1 MDKQTN
7 MNRFNKTIEKKF
19 NEKRL
24 VLGNG
29 SVDSK
34 IILIGEAPGKNEVEQ
49 RKPFVGAAGKYLNEF
64 LEILKLDRKDIYI
77 TNVVKYRPTKK
88 SKKTGRDINRTPIK
102 EEINNFTDYLFEE
115 ISIIE
120 TDLIVTLGNVPFKTI
135 LENNSVTIGN
145 YHGKKTNK
153 TIMGKEY
160 IVYPLYHPAAVIYN
174 RSIKDDYINDLKNL
188 KNILDKQ
195 IYI

>member
-120 TDLIVTLGNVPFKTI
+120 PDLIVTLGNVPFKTI

-188 KNILDKQ
+188 KNILDKH

>member
-7 MNRFNKTIEKKF
+7 MNRFNETIENKF

-29 SVDSK
+29 SVNSR
-34 IILIGEAPGKNEVEQ
+34 IIIIGEAPGKNEEEQ
-49 RKPFVGAAGKYLNEF
+49 KKPFVGAAGKYLNEF
-64 LEILKLDRKDIYI
+64 LDILKLDRRDIYI

-88 SKKTGRDINRTPIK
+88 SKKTGRDINRTPNK
-102 EEINNFTDYLFEE
+102 EEINNFSDYLFEE

-120 TDLIVTLGNVPFKTI
+120 PDIIVTLGNVPFKTI
-135 LENNSVTIGN
+135 LENNNVTIGN
-145 YHGKKTNK
+145 YHGEKINK

-174 RSIKDDYINDLKNL
+174 RSIKDDYIGDLKNL
-188 KNILDKQ
+188 KKIIDKHMD
-195 IYI
+195 I

>member
-1 MDKQTN
+1 MDKQTI
-7 MNRFNKTIEKKF
+7 MNRFNENIEKKF

-29 SVDSK
+29 SVDSR
-34 IILIGEAPGKNEVEQ
+34 IILIGEAPGKNEEEK

-64 LEILKLDRKDIYI
+64 LDILKLDRKDIYI

-102 EEINNFTDYLFEE
+102 EEINNFSDYLFEE
-115 ISIIE
+115 ISIIKP
-120 TDLIVTLGNVPFKTI
+120 DIIVTLGNVPFKTI
-135 LENNSVTIGN
+135 LESDSVTIGN
-145 YHGKKTNK
+145 YHGKKINK
-153 TIMGKEY
+153 TIMRKEY

-174 RSIKDDYINDLKNL
+174 RSIKDDYIGDLKNL
-188 KNILDKQ
+188 KKIIDKHMD
-195 IYI
+195 I